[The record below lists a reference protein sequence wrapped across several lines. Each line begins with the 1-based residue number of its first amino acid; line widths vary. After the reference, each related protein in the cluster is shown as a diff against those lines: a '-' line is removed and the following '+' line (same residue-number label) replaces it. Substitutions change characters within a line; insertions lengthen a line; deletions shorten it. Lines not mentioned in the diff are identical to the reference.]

1 MVAGFIR
8 VTPEQLAGVAGQ
20 LNAGAGSIEATL
32 GQLAGQV
39 SPLGSDWAGAGQA
52 RFLALWQQW
61 QTSSRN
67 LHQALEEISQLM
79 RQASVAYE
87 SNDQQVASSFGI

>member
-1 MVAGFIR
+1 MAGFIR
-8 VTPEQLAGVAGQ
+8 VTPEQLMGVAGQ

-39 SPLGSDWAGAGQA
+39 SPLGADWAGVGQA

-79 RQASVAYE
+79 RHASAAYE
-87 SNDQQVASSFGI
+87 ANDQQVAASFGA

>member
-1 MVAGFIR
+1 MAGFIR
-8 VTPEQLAGVAGQ
+8 VTPEQLMGVAGQ

-39 SPLGSDWAGAGQA
+39 SPLGADWAGVGQA
-52 RFLALWQQW
+52 KFLGLWQQW

-79 RQASVAYE
+79 RHASVAYE
-87 SNDQQVASSFGI
+87 SNDQQIAASFGV

>member
-1 MVAGFIR
+1 MAGFIR
-8 VTPEQLAGVAGQ
+8 VTPEQLMGVAGQ
-20 LNAGAGSIEATL
+20 LSAGAGSIEATL

-39 SPLGSDWAGAGQA
+39 APLGSEWAGAGQA

-61 QTSSRN
+61 QASSRS
-67 LHQALEEISQLM
+67 LHQALEEISLLM

-87 SNDQQVASSFGI
+87 TNDQQVAASFGV

>member
-1 MVAGFIR
+1 MAPSIR
-8 VTPEQLAGVAGQ
+8 VSPEQLTGISAQ

-32 GQLAGQV
+32 AQLLAQV

-52 RFLALWQQW
+52 RFIELWNQW
-61 QTSSRN
+61 HTSSRQ
-67 LHQALEEISQLM
+67 LHQALVDISSLM

-87 SNDQQVASSFGI
+87 SNDTQVGASFG